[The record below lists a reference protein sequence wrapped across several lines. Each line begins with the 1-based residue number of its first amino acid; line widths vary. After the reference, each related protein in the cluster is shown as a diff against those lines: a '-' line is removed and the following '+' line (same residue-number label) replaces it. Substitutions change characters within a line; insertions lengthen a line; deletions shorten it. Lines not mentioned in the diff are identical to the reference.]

1 MMTDY
6 IVVQEWLLNR
16 FTDLVNQKIKE
27 GYITVGGVSRA
38 TDGANH
44 LYIQAMAKLN
54 NGLGI

>member
-1 MMTDY
+1 MTDY
-6 IVVQEWLLNR
+6 IVVQEWLLNK